1 MSKYAKLRLKILA
14 GTSDA
19 NIRFSELCQ
28 LLERLGFE
36 ERVKGD
42 HHIFTRE
49 NAGEI
54 INLQP
59 KAGMAK
65 AYQVRQVRALL
76 IKYKLGAQGVD

>member
-1 MSKYAKLRLKILA
+1 MGKYSKLRLKILA
-14 GTSDA
+14 GTSDTG
-19 NIRFSELCQ
+19 IQFSELCQ

-36 ERVKGD
+36 ERVRGA

-49 NAGEI
+49 NVVEI

-76 IKYKLGAQGVD
+76 VKYRLGEQDVD

>member
-1 MSKYAKLRLKILA
+1 MSKHSKLRLKILS
-14 GTSDA
+14 GISDT
-19 NIRFSELCQ
+19 NIQFSELCQ

-36 ERVKGD
+36 ERVSGD

-49 NAGEI
+49 NVVEI

-76 IKYKLGAQGVD
+76 VKYRLGEQDVD